1 MAILISSNALII
13 PTTVPVKPSIGAMVI
28 TELIQIMFF
37 SRKAISK
44 PPAFCTAFSISSF
57 CFPIFESPA
66 KNIDATGPGV
76 DSQNSIALSFPE
88 SS

>member
-28 TELIQIMFF
+28 TEFIQIIFL
-37 SRKAISK
+37 SRKAISR

-57 CFPIFESPA
+57 CFPIFERPA